1 MLTFGVL
8 WYRFHNGV
16 ARRIQDYLWEA
27 YQDSEV
33 RTEFGLEEGMNQT
46 ALYKKYDERI
56 FNEARK
62 WTIAIHQVRELL
74 SERRSAYVVCVL

>member
-1 MLTFGVL
+1 M
-8 WYRFHNGV
+8 

-33 RTEFGLEEGMNQT
+33 RTEFGLKEGMT
-46 ALYKKYDERI
+46 KKDLIKKYDERI

-74 SERRSAYVVCVL
+74 SERRSADVVCVL